1 MIGNSPPPPKKE
13 RQRDHI
19 EVGEYRRKSRPGCS
33 VLSILSVRH
42 PSVSRWSYG
51 ERLISEMLLWELS
64 SKR

>member
-1 MIGNSPPPPKKE
+1 MIGNSSPPQKK
-13 RQRDHI
+13 RDGSDHI
-19 EVGEYRRKSRPGCS
+19 EVGEHRRKSRPGCS